1 MMVPVL
7 SRATISVLPVCSS
20 ETAVLKRMP
29 FLAPTPFPTMIATG
43 VARPSAH
50 GQLITSTE
58 IALAREKPNEWPVST
73 QAKKVITAIPITV
86 GTKIP
91 ETRSATLAMGA
102 LVAAASDT
110 I

>member
-7 SRATISVLPVCSS
+7 SNAIICIFPACSRD
-20 ETAVLKRMP
+20 TAFLNKTPR
-29 FLAPTPFPTMIATG
+29 LAPTPFPTMIATG

-58 IALAREKPNEWPVST
+58 IALAREKPNECPVST
-73 QAKKVITAIPITV
+73 QAKKVITAIPITA